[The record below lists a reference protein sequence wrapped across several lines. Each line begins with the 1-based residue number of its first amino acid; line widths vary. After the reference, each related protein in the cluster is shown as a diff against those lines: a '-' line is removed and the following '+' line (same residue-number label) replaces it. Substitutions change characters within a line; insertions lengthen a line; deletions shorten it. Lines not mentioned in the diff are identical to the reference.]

1 MRPDLRDRFCNYL
14 KHWSFKKRICL
25 FLIAFT
31 LLLAGCNSNKVKVRG
46 KVIGLQGTVK
56 LLAEM
61 PGQQGLVI
69 LAQQDVTDGN
79 IDLETEALQIPARV
93 WVDVAGK
100 NTLEF
105 ILDSKDQIWI
115 QGKIKFP
122 DQIEVKG
129 SGLDMEYAKLKKMF
143 KEKYEGPIEPIDK
156 AIKKIMEKPKR
167 SKEEEVLLGVHQLQ
181 RQRYIRARAK
191 YVKNL
196 IEVNPTMEL
205 SLFLLQDELK
215 DSLDLQRE
223 LFKKLEIAN
232 KESNVYKT
240 TAEKLQ

>member
-1 MRPDLRDRFCNYL
+1 M
-14 KHWSFKKRICL
+14 KRICL

-205 SLFLLQDELK
+205 SLFLLQDKLK

>member
-1 MRPDLRDRFCNYL
+1 M
-14 KHWSFKKRICL
+14 KRICL

-122 DQIEVKG
+122 DQIVVKG

>member
-1 MRPDLRDRFCNYL
+1 M
-14 KHWSFKKRICL
+14 KRICL

-232 KESNVYKT
+232 KECNIYKT

>member
-1 MRPDLRDRFCNYL
+1 M
-14 KHWSFKKRICL
+14 KRICL

-31 LLLAGCNSNKVKVRG
+31 LLLAGCNSHKVKVRG

-232 KESNVYKT
+232 KESNIYKT

>member
-1 MRPDLRDRFCNYL
+1 M
-14 KHWSFKKRICL
+14 
-25 FLIAFT
+25 
-31 LLLAGCNSNKVKVRG
+31 
-46 KVIGLQGTVK
+46 
-56 LLAEM
+56 
-61 PGQQGLVI
+61 
-69 LAQQDVTDGN
+69 
-79 IDLETEALQIPARV
+79 
-93 WVDVAGK
+93 
-100 NTLEF
+100 
-105 ILDSKDQIWI
+105 
-115 QGKIKFP
+115 
-122 DQIEVKG
+122 KG

>member
-1 MRPDLRDRFCNYL
+1 M
-14 KHWSFKKRICL
+14 KRIYL

-232 KESNVYKT
+232 KESNIYKT

>member
-1 MRPDLRDRFCNYL
+1 M
-14 KHWSFKKRICL
+14 KSICL

-191 YVKNL
+191 YVKNPMIWTRSKL
-196 IEVNPTMEL
+196 TRRWNC
-205 SLFLLQDELK
+205 LF
-215 DSLDLQRE
+215 SY
-223 LFKKLEIAN
+223 
-232 KESNVYKT
+232 YKT
-240 TAEKLQ
+240 N

>member
-1 MRPDLRDRFCNYL
+1 M
-14 KHWSFKKRICL
+14 KRICL

-143 KEKYEGPIEPIDK
+143 KEKNEGPIEPIDK

>member
-1 MRPDLRDRFCNYL
+1 M
-14 KHWSFKKRICL
+14 KRICL

-105 ILDSKDQIWI
+105 ILDSKDQILI

-232 KESNVYKT
+232 KESNIYKT

>member
-1 MRPDLRDRFCNYL
+1 M
-14 KHWSFKKRICL
+14 KRICL

-115 QGKIKFP
+115 QGNIKFP

-232 KESNVYKT
+232 KESNIYKT

>member
-1 MRPDLRDRFCNYL
+1 M
-14 KHWSFKKRICL
+14 KRICL

-79 IDLETEALQIPARV
+79 IDLETEPLQIPARV

-100 NTLEF
+100 HTLEF

>member
-1 MRPDLRDRFCNYL
+1 M
-14 KHWSFKKRICL
+14 KRICL

-31 LLLAGCNSNKVKVRG
+31 ILLAGCNSNNVKVRG

-232 KESNVYKT
+232 KESNIYKT

>member
-1 MRPDLRDRFCNYL
+1 M
-14 KHWSFKKRICL
+14 KRICL

-105 ILDSKDQIWI
+105 ILDNKDQIWI

-232 KESNVYKT
+232 KESNIYKT

>member
-1 MRPDLRDRFCNYL
+1 M
-14 KHWSFKKRICL
+14 KRICL

-46 KVIGLQGTVK
+46 KVIGVQGTVK

-232 KESNVYKT
+232 KESNIYKT

>member
-1 MRPDLRDRFCNYL
+1 M
-14 KHWSFKKRICL
+14 KRICL

-129 SGLDMEYAKLKKMF
+129 SGLDMEYAKLKKMI

>member
-1 MRPDLRDRFCNYL
+1 M
-14 KHWSFKKRICL
+14 KRICL

-223 LFKKLEIAN
+223 LFKKLEITN

>member
-1 MRPDLRDRFCNYL
+1 M
-14 KHWSFKKRICL
+14 KRICL

-205 SLFLLQDELK
+205 SLFLLQDELN
-215 DSLDLQRE
+215 DSRALPRE

>member
-1 MRPDLRDRFCNYL
+1 M
-14 KHWSFKKRICL
+14 KRICL

-215 DSLDLQRE
+215 DRLDLQRE

-232 KESNVYKT
+232 KESNIYKT

>member
-1 MRPDLRDRFCNYL
+1 M
-14 KHWSFKKRICL
+14 KRICL

-129 SGLDMEYAKLKKMF
+129 SGLDME
-143 KEKYEGPIEPIDK
+143 PIDK

-232 KESNVYKT
+232 KESNIYKT

>member
-1 MRPDLRDRFCNYL
+1 M
-14 KHWSFKKRICL
+14 KRICL

-31 LLLAGCNSNKVKVRG
+31 LLLAGCNYNKVKVRG

-232 KESNVYKT
+232 KESNIYKT

>member
-1 MRPDLRDRFCNYL
+1 M
-14 KHWSFKKRICL
+14 KRICL

>member
-1 MRPDLRDRFCNYL
+1 M
-14 KHWSFKKRICL
+14 KRICL

-143 KEKYEGPIEPIDK
+143 KEIYEGPIEPIDK

-223 LFKKLEIAN
+223 LFKK
-232 KESNVYKT
+232 
-240 TAEKLQ
+240 

>member
-1 MRPDLRDRFCNYL
+1 M
-14 KHWSFKKRICL
+14 KRICL

-115 QGKIKFP
+115 QGKIKFSA
-122 DQIEVKG
+122 QIEDKG

-232 KESNVYKT
+232 KESNIYKT

>member
-1 MRPDLRDRFCNYL
+1 M
-14 KHWSFKKRICL
+14 KRICL

-232 KESNVYKT
+232 KESNVIRL
-240 TAEKLQ
+240 LQKNCNKSKAM

>member
-1 MRPDLRDRFCNYL
+1 M
-14 KHWSFKKRICL
+14 KRICL

-46 KVIGLQGTVK
+46 QVIGLQGTVK

-232 KESNVYKT
+232 KESNIYKT

>member
-1 MRPDLRDRFCNYL
+1 M
-14 KHWSFKKRICL
+14 KRICL

-46 KVIGLQGTVK
+46 KVIDLQGTVK

>member
-1 MRPDLRDRFCNYL
+1 M
-14 KHWSFKKRICL
+14 KRICL

-223 LFKKLEIAN
+223 LFKILEIAN
-232 KESNVYKT
+232 KESNIYKT

>member
-1 MRPDLRDRFCNYL
+1 M
-14 KHWSFKKRICL
+14 KRICL

-156 AIKKIMEKPKR
+156 AIKNIMEKPKR

-232 KESNVYKT
+232 KESNIYKT

>member
-1 MRPDLRDRFCNYL
+1 M
-14 KHWSFKKRICL
+14 KRICL

-196 IEVNPTMEL
+196 IEVHPTMEL

>member
-1 MRPDLRDRFCNYL
+1 M
-14 KHWSFKKRICL
+14 KRICL
-25 FLIAFT
+25 SLIAFT

>member
-1 MRPDLRDRFCNYL
+1 M
-14 KHWSFKKRICL
+14 KRICL

-156 AIKKIMEKPKR
+156 NTHPGSRHENRDLRHESDRCQQEHRTRQP
-167 SKEEEVLLGVHQLQ
+167 VHQPTHRDLLHPRPEQ
-181 RQRYIRARAK
+181 GDTLSPEIKTEIIVFQGSENLTKRPGVIRQ
-191 YVKNL
+191 
-196 IEVNPTMEL
+196 
-205 SLFLLQDELK
+205 
-215 DSLDLQRE
+215 
-223 LFKKLEIAN
+223 
-232 KESNVYKT
+232 
-240 TAEKLQ
+240 